1 MSKYLGY
8 RKIEMNIRH
17 YFNKIILLI
26 TKCCF
31 FISNKLRKV
40 FFRIKKA
47 IKFHTK
53 KKKKHNRYINFDR
66 TEVNVFKF

>member
-1 MSKYLGY
+1 M
-8 RKIEMNIRH
+8 EMNIRH
-17 YFNKIILLI
+17 CFNKIILLI

-47 IKFHTK
+47 IKFHTQK
-53 KKKKHNRYINFDR
+53 KKK
-66 TEVNVFKF
+66 T

>member
-1 MSKYLGY
+1 M
-8 RKIEMNIRH
+8 EMNIRH
-17 YFNKIILLI
+17 CFNKIILLI

-53 KKKKHNRYINFDR
+53 KKKHNRYINFDR
-66 TEVNVFKF
+66 TEVNDFKF

>member
-1 MSKYLGY
+1 M
-8 RKIEMNIRH
+8 EMNIRH
-17 YFNKIILLI
+17 CFNKIILLI

-40 FFRIKKA
+40 FFRIRKA

-53 KKKKHNRYINFDR
+53 KKKNITDILILIELK
-66 TEVNVFKF
+66 

>member
-1 MSKYLGY
+1 M
-8 RKIEMNIRH
+8 EMNIRH
-17 YFNKIILLI
+17 CFNKIILLI

-53 KKKKHNRYINFDR
+53 KKKKKKKNNRY
-66 TEVNVFKF
+66 